1 MDPKE
6 QLEQLR
12 KQIDDLN
19 KRVASLGGEFFKDI
33 DKAVASFGGGV
44 KGAEAALKSLRKEMD
59 GLNTDTNYFY
69 ESLKRVTAELKGQ
82 KSFNKDIT
90 SSYSKLSSIA
100 TKLKYDQD
108 GISELSEKEL
118 KTLVK
123 KIDIQRKELDTALGF
138 NKDALKAANSRKES
152 FIDEIKSLQAI
163 KKQRGSLTQQES
175 ERIKEIGNSL
185 KKENSLIKNIVEANE
200 EVEDLLE
207 NQEYGLDKLQK
218 TTAYRL
224 KTEKDINKTLGITG
238 QLVDGIVGSLG
249 KLGISSDFFED
260 LKEDMREAAKSGDK
274 WKVVSVGIEGVFKGI
289 GNALKDPVAQLG
301 IMLKLANF
309 FFKSALNANAQS
321 VELGK
326 SLGYGAERAD
336 AFREKLVGIESASNN
351 LNVNTANLVEAF
363 GQLTEATGFA
373 YEFTADQLN
382 TQIKL
387 TKQVGLTAEEAAQV
401 QRFAI
406 LTGKTSEQTYRSF
419 VKGLN
424 ATANQLKVGI
434 NFKATLAEA
443 AKVSGQLAANLGNNP
458 ERIAKAVVTAKA
470 FGMTLDQV
478 AKSGESLLNFET
490 SIDNELKAELL
501 TGKQLNLERA
511 RAAALAGD
519 QATLAEELA
528 KNVGS
533 SAEFTKMNVLQQ
545 RSLAEAV
552 GMTADEL
559 ANTLRKREEA
569 IASGK
574 TMAQL
579 NDEERI
585 EALERQNI
593 QDKFNAAMLKL
604 QSIIGNLL
612 AGPLGSFVD
621 SLASGLDTVA
631 KIFGY
636 FGKIGS
642 FIKSIPGL
650 GGLLGGIASVATIG
664 TLIALVAKSMTKG
677 TILNPMVTKDISAAG
692 GGGGL
697 GDLLGGKEGSVTKSR
712 GGVFGRLKQA
722 YKGGGIKG
730 AGKSLSRMVKPGKLV
745 KGAGKLLGK
754 ASVGGI
760 LGGMALDYGAE
771 KAAES
776 GNKNLAKGLGFGS
789 GVLSG
794 AGTGAL
800 VGSFFPGIGTA
811 VGAGVGGLIGGLGA
825 LVSGDENEG
834 TQEVEDGVALSN
846 SGPFKIRDK
855 FGKMAIT
862 KEGDNLAVSPNI
874 KTSSPL
880 GEGALGSA
888 VDNITKI
895 LPLLNPTSLLSTL
908 GGIKEQTPLDITPMI
923 AALNGVKDAVDRLY
937 NKDTTIKMDD
947 RVVGSTTAQNSRK
960 FA

>member
-19 KRVASLGGEFFKDI
+19 KRVASLGGQFFRDVDQAI
-33 DKAVASFGGGV
+33 ASFGGGV
-44 KGAEAALKSLRKEMD
+44 RGAESALKSIRKEMD
-59 GLNTDTNYFY
+59 GLDTDTNYFY
-69 ESLKRVTAELKGQ
+69 ESLKRVTAELKEQ

-100 TKLKYDQD
+100 NKLKYDQD
-108 GISELSEKEL
+108 GISDLSKKEL
-118 KTLVK
+118 ETIKK
-123 KIDIQRKELDTALGF
+123 KIGAQRTEL
-138 NKDALKAANSRKES
+138 KES
-152 FIDEIKSLQAI
+152 LKLNKESLAASVIEEQNLQARYDRLVAI
-163 KKQRGSLTQQES
+163 EKQQGNLTAAQQKQADTLINLISKEESLRKKIAQANAEVLNFLDDE
-175 ERIKEIGNSL
+175 EIGL
-185 KKENSLIKNIVEANE
+185 RKLEQVTE
-200 EVEDLLE
+200 E
-207 NQEYGLDKLQK
+207 
-218 TTAYRL
+218 RL
-224 KTEKDINKTLGITG
+224 ATEKKIQKTLGFTG
-238 QLVDGIVGSLG
+238 QITDGIVGSLG
-249 KLGISSDFFED
+249 KLGISSGFFED
-260 LKEDMREAAKSGDK
+260 LKDDMRDVAKSGDK
-274 WKVVSVGIEGVFKGI
+274 WAVVSKATEGIFKGI
-289 GNALKDPVAQLG
+289 GEALRDPITQLG
-301 IMLKLANF
+301 IIIKLANF
-309 FFKSALNANAQS
+309 FFKAALTANAQS

-336 AFREKLVGIESASNN
+336 EFREKLVGIESASNN
-351 LNVNTANLVEAF
+351 LNVNTANLTEAF

-373 YEFTADQLN
+373 YEFTADQLE

-387 TKQVGLTAEEAAQV
+387 TKQVGLTADEAAQV
-401 QRFAI
+401 QRFAV
-406 LTGKTSEQTYRSF
+406 LTGKTSEQTYRNF

-424 ATANQLKVGI
+424 TTANQLKVGI

-478 AKSGESLLNFET
+478 AKAGESLLNFES
-490 SIDNELKAELL
+490 SIENELKAELL

-519 QATLAEELA
+519 QITLAEELA
-528 KNVGS
+528 KNVGT

-545 RSLAEAV
+545 KALAESV

-579 NDEERI
+579 NEEERI

-621 SLASGLDTVA
+621 SLANGLDYVA

-664 TLIALVAKSMTKG
+664 TLIALVTKSMTKG
-677 TILNPMVTKDISAAG
+677 TILNPMVTKDVSAAG

-712 GGVFGRLKQA
+712 GGIFGRLKQA
-722 YKGGGIKG
+722 YQGGGIKG

-771 KAAES
+771 KAAEA
-776 GNKNLAKGLGFGS
+776 GNKNLAKGLGVGS
-789 GVLSG
+789 GALSG
-794 AGTGAL
+794 AGIGAMI
-800 VGSFFPGIGTA
+800 GSIIPGIGTA
-811 VGAGVGGLIGGLGA
+811 IGAGVGGLIGGLGS
-825 LVSGDENEG
+825 LLSDDENEEV
-834 TQEVEDGVALSN
+834 QEVEDGVASSN
-846 SGPFKIRDK
+846 FGPFKIKDK

-862 KEGDNLAVSPNI
+862 KKGDGLAVSPNI
-874 KTSSPL
+874 NSAPALDLTS
-880 GEGALGSA
+880 
-888 VDNITKI
+888 
-895 LPLLNPTSLLSTL
+895 
-908 GGIKEQTPLDITPMI
+908 MI
-923 AALNGVKDAVDRLY
+923 AAISEVTAAVNKLY
-937 NKDTTIKMDD
+937 SKDTSINMDGKK
-947 RVVGSTTAQNSRK
+947 VGSTLVQGSYRVA
-960 FA
+960 

>member
-19 KRVASLGGEFFKDI
+19 RRVASLGGSFFKDVDQAI
-33 DKAVASFGGGV
+33 ASFGGGV
-44 KGAEAALKSLRKEMD
+44 AGAEAALKSIRKEMS
-59 GLNTDTNYFY
+59 GLDTDTNYFY
-69 ESLKRVTAELKGQ
+69 ESLKRVTGELKGQ

-90 SSYSKLSSIA
+90 ASYSKLSSIA
-100 TKLKYDQD
+100 GKLKFDQD
-108 GISELSEKEL
+108 GISELSKKDL
-118 KTLVK
+118 DTIKK
-123 KIDIQRKELDTALGF
+123 KIGAQRTELQESLKLNQESLAASVIEEQNLQARYDRLEAIEKQQGYLTAAQQKQADTLINLISKE
-138 NKDALKAANSRKES
+138 E
-152 FIDEIKSLQAI
+152 SLQ
-163 KKQRGSLTQQES
+163 KKIAQANAEVLNFLDDE
-175 ERIKEIGNSL
+175 EIGL
-185 KKENSLIKNIVEANE
+185 RKLEQVTE
-200 EVEDLLE
+200 E
-207 NQEYGLDKLQK
+207 
-218 TTAYRL
+218 RL
-224 KTEKDINKTLGITG
+224 ATEKKIQKTLGFTG
-238 QLVDGIVGSLG
+238 QITDGIVGSLG
-249 KLGISSDFFED
+249 KLGISSGFFED
-260 LKEDMREAAKSGDK
+260 LKDDMRDVAKSGDK
-274 WKVVSVGIEGVFKGI
+274 WAVVSKATEGIFKGI
-289 GNALKDPVAQLG
+289 GEALRDPITQLG
-301 IMLKLANF
+301 IIIKLANF
-309 FFKSALNANAQS
+309 FFKAALTANAQS

-336 AFREKLVGIESASNN
+336 EFREKLVGIESASNN
-351 LNVNTANLVEAF
+351 LNVNTANLTEAF

-373 YEFTADQLN
+373 YEFTADQLE

-387 TKQVGLTAEEAAQV
+387 TKQVGLTADEAAQV
-401 QRFAI
+401 QRFSV
-406 LTGKTSEQTYRSF
+406 LTGKSSEQTYKSF

-424 ATANQLKVGI
+424 TTANQLKVGI

-443 AKVSGQLAANLGNNP
+443 VKVSGQLAANLGFNP
-458 ERIAKAVVTAKA
+458 ERISKAIVTAKA
-470 FGMTLDQV
+470 FGMTLEQV
-478 AKSGESLLNFET
+478 AKAGESLLNFET

-528 KNVGS
+528 KNVGT
-533 SAEFTKMNVLQQ
+533 ARDFTKMNVLQQ
-545 RSLAEAV
+545 KALAESV

-574 TMAQL
+574 TMAQITE
-579 NDEERI
+579 EERI

-621 SLASGLDTVA
+621 SLASGLDYVA

-664 TLIALVAKSMTKG
+664 TLIALVTKSMTKG
-677 TILNPMVTKDISAAG
+677 TILNPMITKDVSAAG
-692 GGGGL
+692 EGGGGL

-771 KAAES
+771 KAAEA
-776 GNKNLAKGLGFGS
+776 GNKNLAKGLGVGS
-789 GVLSG
+789 SALGG
-794 AGTGAL
+794 AGIGAMI
-800 VGSFFPGIGTA
+800 GSIIPGIGTA
-811 VGAGVGGLIGGLGA
+811 IGAGVGGLIGGLGA
-825 LVSGDENEG
+825 LLSDDKEEEEV
-834 TQEVEDGVALSN
+834 QEVEAGITSASN
-846 SGPFKIRDK
+846 GPFKIKDK

-862 KEGDNLAVSPNI
+862 KQGDRLAVSPNVSTVPANGFDSI
-874 KTSSPL
+874 T
-880 GEGALGSA
+880 AA
-888 VDNITKI
+888 VDKIKNIS
-895 LPLLNPTSLLSTL
+895 LNNNTPALDINPMISAIDKVTAAIDKLYGKDTSINMDSKQVGSLLVQ
-908 GGIKEQTPLDITPMI
+908 G
-923 AALNGVKDAVDRLY
+923 
-937 NKDTTIKMDD
+937 
-947 RVVGSTTAQNSRK
+947 SRK